1 VQEYISFLCSD
12 VGKTLPN
19 RSNCDA
25 RLRRLSDS
33 DWLSTTRAARI
44 VYFFKRFAG
53 PSVDIRHLDGRAGRR
68 PPCVGPTVP
77 NVINKS
83 GLSELLRAEAPL
95 FMISRVICA
104 ASKIRFSVFSEF
116 GTMCKLHIAF
126 FTYTH
131 TEFGK
136 YYKLIQNYQG
146 VTWDL
151 YYFNLFC
158 LYIEYYY

>member
-1 VQEYISFLCSD
+1 MYVQEYISFLCSD

-44 VYFFKRFAG
+44 VYFFKRFTG

-131 TEFGK
+131 SEFGK
-136 YYKLIQNYQG
+136 YYELIQNYQR

-151 YYFNLFC
+151 YYL
-158 LYIEYYY
+158 